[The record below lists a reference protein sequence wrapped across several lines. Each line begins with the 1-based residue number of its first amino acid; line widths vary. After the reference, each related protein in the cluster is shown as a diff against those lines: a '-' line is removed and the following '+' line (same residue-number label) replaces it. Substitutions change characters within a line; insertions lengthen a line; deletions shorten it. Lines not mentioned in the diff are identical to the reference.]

1 MLVKEFVEAFVG
13 PESGQAYRWIV
24 VPALLHNLGESL
36 HRLREGRG
44 DEKGIR
50 EMLVTERLRRV
61 VMMGEIVVR
70 TR

>member
-50 EMLVTERLRRV
+50 EMTERLRRV
-61 VMMGEIVVR
+61 VMMGEIVER